1 MLEGEFDASI
11 PLINR
16 LKTNIIR
23 LENENEQDFFLIE
36 CLPIDLYSMYHSIL
50 SYLTPFEQTLFK
62 RLDQLEII
70 INYKFNNQLILL
82 EASTHGTFHNPLC
95 SSYEKLEYLGDI
107 KLGKSGSYKITVK
120 KLTFLFELASV
131 LSDYSFGD
139 PTKTLLAK

>member
-1 MLEGEFDASI
+1 MGQLASKRKIFDMLEGEFDASI

-62 RLDQLEII
+62 GLDQL
-70 INYKFNNQLILL
+70 
-82 EASTHGTFHNPLC
+82 
-95 SSYEKLEYLGDI
+95 
-107 KLGKSGSYKITVK
+107 
-120 KLTFLFELASV
+120 
-131 LSDYSFGD
+131 
-139 PTKTLLAK
+139 